1 MTPDEE
7 DTGAAVRGI
16 QPHSQLKDVNKDR
29 STLPQRQLDLELKS
43 KGPTMSTFSKAK
55 ELLKQ
60 PATEVVICPTP
71 SENTLTQSLIKVSQL
86 TLTT

>member
-1 MTPDEE
+1 MTPDEN

-43 KGPTMSTFSKAK
+43 KGPTRSFFFLFPFFPLFLQQSEGT
-55 ELLKQ
+55 LKT
-60 PATEVVICPTP
+60 AHY
-71 SENTLTQSLIKVSQL
+71 
-86 TLTT
+86 